1 MQEKPLRT
9 NKTSIHKGK
18 NKNGKCIYK
27 ALHTHSRPAVKTSHL
42 PMWSSCYAHT
52 PHQEHTTP
60 KKKSVS
66 AATFSRVRMWPFT
79 TEWSSDRFKRCPWT
93 WQNFHFTPLHS
104 IWSSGWSTTDA
115 LTASKFSGISFIPEI
130 FHTSVSGWSYRSV
143 SASVWKWSW
152 ALIISA
158 SFLSGRKELICFK
171 KITANNLRIVHTV

>member
-1 MQEKPLRT
+1 MKHAEKPLRT

-79 TEWSSDRFKRCPWT
+79 TDFCVFARHVKKLWSLQTLLLKM
-93 WQNFHFTPLHS
+93 FTPLHS
-104 IWSSGWSTTDA
+104 TPFDHLDGVRRCSNCIKI
-115 LTASKFSGISFIPEI
+115 LRNI
-130 FHTSVSGWSYRSV
+130 FHSRN
-143 SASVWKWSW
+143 
-152 ALIISA
+152 ISHICIRLKLQVCICICMEMKLCSNHFSLKGETFPA
-158 SFLSGRKELICFK
+158 KGIEL
-171 KITANNLRIVHTV
+171 L